1 MTPRYSISS
10 SQVLREAKQLVRY
23 AIHRGWMSYPRGTQM
38 DAEGDPIPN
47 LEPEEETS
55 SPITPELCNKAFLL
69 RERGITL
76 DNIAAVC
83 GVPRGSIAYIVS
95 KGHEDYLLRLRS
107 NPNSTKESLG

>member
-1 MTPRYSISS
+1 MTTQYSIS
-10 SQVLREAKQLVRY
+10 QTHVLREAKHLVRY
-23 AIHRGWMSYPRGTQM
+23 AIKHGWMSYPRGTQM

-76 DNIAAVC
+76 DNIAVVC

-95 KGHEDYLLRLRS
+95 KGHEDYLLRLRID
-107 NPNSTKESLG
+107 PNSTKESF

>member
-1 MTPRYSISS
+1 MTTQYSISQN
-10 SQVLREAKQLVRY
+10 QVLREAKHLVRY
-23 AIHRGWMSYPRGTQM
+23 AIKHGWMSYPHGTQM

-76 DNIAAVC
+76 DNIAVVC

-95 KGHEDYLLRLRS
+95 KGHEDYLLRLRIDH
-107 NPNSTKESLG
+107 NSTKESF

>member
-1 MTPRYSISS
+1 MTTQYSISQN
-10 SQVLREAKQLVRY
+10 QVLREAKHLVRY
-23 AIHRGWMSYPRGTQM
+23 AIKHGWMSYPHGTQM

-76 DNIAAVC
+76 DNIAVVC

-95 KGHEDYLLRLRS
+95 KGHEDYLLRLRIDH
-107 NPNSTKESLG
+107 NSTKESL

>member
-1 MTPRYSISS
+1 MTTQYSISQT
-10 SQVLREAKQLVRY
+10 QVLREAKHLVRY
-23 AIHRGWMSYPRGTQM
+23 AIKHGWMSYPRGTQM

-76 DNIAAVC
+76 DNLATVC

-95 KGHEDYLLRLRS
+95 KGHEDYLLRLRKD
-107 NPNSTKESLG
+107 PNSTKESF

>member
-1 MTPRYSISS
+1 MTTQYSISQT
-10 SQVLREAKQLVRY
+10 QVLREAKHLVRY
-23 AIHRGWMSYPRGTQM
+23 AIKHGWMSYPRGTQM

-76 DNIAAVC
+76 DNIATVC

-95 KGHEDYLLRLRS
+95 KGHEDYLLRLRID
-107 NPNSTKESLG
+107 PNSSKESF

>member
-1 MTPRYSISS
+1 MTTQYSISQT
-10 SQVLREAKQLVRY
+10 QVLREEKHLVRY
-23 AIHRGWMSYPRGTQM
+23 AIKHGWMSYPRGTQM

-76 DNIAAVC
+76 DNIATVC

-95 KGHEDYLLRLRS
+95 KGHEDYLLRLRTDH
-107 NPNSTKESLG
+107 NSTKESL

>member
-1 MTPRYSISS
+1 MTTQYSISQT
-10 SQVLREAKQLVRY
+10 QVLREAKNLVRY
-23 AIHRGWMSYPRGTQM
+23 AIKHGWMSYPRGTQM
-38 DAEGDPIPN
+38 DADGDPIPN

-76 DNIAAVC
+76 DNIATVC

-95 KGHEDYLLRLRS
+95 KGHEDYLLRLRTDH
-107 NPNSTKESLG
+107 NSTKESL

>member
-1 MTPRYSISS
+1 MTTQYSISQN
-10 SQVLREAKQLVRY
+10 QVLREAKHLVRY
-23 AIHRGWMSYPRGTQM
+23 AIKHGWMSYPNGTQM

-55 SPITPELCNKAFLL
+55 SPITPELCNNAFLL

-76 DNIAAVC
+76 DNIAVVC

-95 KGHEDYLLRLRS
+95 KGHEDYLLRLRIDH
-107 NPNSTKESLG
+107 NSTKESF